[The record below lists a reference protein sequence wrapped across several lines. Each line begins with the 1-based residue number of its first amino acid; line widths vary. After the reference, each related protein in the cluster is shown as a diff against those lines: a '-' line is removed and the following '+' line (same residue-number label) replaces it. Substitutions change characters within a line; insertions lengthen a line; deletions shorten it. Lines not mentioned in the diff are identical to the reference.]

1 LAACDTPAA
10 MKERIGG
17 DILSLTTR
25 EPERVAKIIEDKFQ
39 LASETV
45 DGIVRLER
53 KRGHEF
59 VPQLIESLPGLI
71 DSVSVGKPTLE
82 DVFIRVTG
90 RWFRDDA
97 P

>member
-1 LAACDTPAA
+1 

-17 DILSLTTR
+17 DVISLTTR
-25 EPERVAKIIEDKFQ
+25 QPQRVAGILNDKFQ
-39 LASETV
+39 LATETV
-45 DGIVRLER
+45 DGTVRLER

-59 VPQLIESLPGLI
+59 VPQLIETLPGLV

-82 DVFIRVTG
+82 DVFIHVTG
-90 RWFRDDA
+90 RYFRDDA

>member
-1 LAACDTPAA
+1 
-10 MKERIGG
+10 
-17 DILSLTTR
+17 
-25 EPERVAKIIEDKFQ
+25 
-39 LASETV
+39 V